1 VPVVKISTT
10 AMIGGYKMANRRCK
24 NAEVRHGDLIS
35 AAAGMARLG
44 QVNSGAGWE
53 GLNQP
58 VLGIG

>member
-1 VPVVKISTT
+1 
-10 AMIGGYKMANRRCK
+10 MIGGYKMANRRCK